1 MTRTGSRDMRDYF
14 IFKAVGER
22 KKIGWR
28 IVRRG
33 NYRTNLKREI
43 NIRLS
48 ITVKDIYNGQRSL
61 PIPFLNLT
69 LFRKSQIL
77 SFFFLVNI

>member
-48 ITVKDIYNGQRSL
+48 ITVKDIYNG
-61 PIPFLNLT
+61 
-69 LFRKSQIL
+69 
-77 SFFFLVNI
+77 